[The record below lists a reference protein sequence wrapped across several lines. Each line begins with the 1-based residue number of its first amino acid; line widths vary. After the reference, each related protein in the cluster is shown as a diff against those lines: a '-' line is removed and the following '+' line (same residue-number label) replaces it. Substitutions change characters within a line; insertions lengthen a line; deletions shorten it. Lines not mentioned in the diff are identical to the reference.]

1 MTWFGVISKISQYED
16 LFGSIDRCS
25 NKYVLIA
32 GIQEAADD
40 FVRDYDYEM
49 GKIGFMNIEKRV
61 FTREESA
68 T

>member
-1 MTWFGVISKISQYED
+1 
-16 LFGSIDRCS
+16 
-25 NKYVLIA
+25 LIA

-40 FVRDYDYEM
+40 FVRDYNYEM